1 MLKIDPGKRIV
12 MRKKFKLK
20 LQFSNVQIVAL
31 GYGLVILL
39 GTIFLLLP
47 FASEVPTTF
56 TEAFFTAV
64 SATCVTGLVLVD
76 TAMHWSIFGQI
87 VILLLIQIGGLGF
100 MTLALRFM
108 LLLRRRV
115 GLRYREVMVDSI
127 NSTRLG
133 GILSLTKGIVAGT
146 AFFEGVGAILL
157 SLRFIPE
164 YGFPKGLYFG
174 VFHSISAFC
183 NGGFDLMGGK
193 GKFSSLIWYS
203 DDLIVNLTI
212 MSLIVIGGAG
222 FLVWDDIFRNKR
234 SWRRYHLQT
243 KVVLVATGVLL
254 FGGAAGFLL
263 LEWNNLGADM
273 SFGEKLLTALF
284 QSCTAR
290 TAGFNTIDTGAL
302 SEGSKILTMF
312 LMFIGGSPG
321 STAGGIKTT
330 TIAVMLLYTF
340 ASVRHEQDAHFF
352 GRSLDEDVLQ
362 KAVTVFMFNL
372 LFVIAGAL
380 FICGLQPEMAATD
393 IFFEIFSAMG
403 TVGMSTGITRG
414 LRPISCYI
422 IIFLM
427 YCGRVGS
434 VSFAVAVLEKKARPP
449 VTFPKEKITIG

>member
-1 MLKIDPGKRIV
+1 MGKKWN
-12 MRKKFKLK
+12 MKK
-20 LQFSNVQIVAL
+20 LQLSNVQLSNVQIVAL
-31 GYGLVILL
+31 GFGLVILL
-39 GTIFLLLP
+39 GTLLLLLP
-47 FASEVPTTF
+47 FASKVPTTF

-76 TAMHWSIFGQI
+76 TAMHWTIFGQI
-87 VILLLIQIGGLGF
+87 VILLLIQVGGLGF
-100 MTLALRFM
+100 MTIALRFM

-133 GILSLTKGIVAGT
+133 GILGLTKGIVAGT
-146 AFFEGVGAILL
+146 VFFEGVGAILL

-174 VFHSISAFC
+174 VFHAISAFC
-183 NGGFDLMGGK
+183 NGGFDLMGEK
-193 GKFSSLIWYS
+193 GEFSSLIWYS
-203 DDLIVNLTI
+203 DDLIVNLII
-212 MSLIVIGGAG
+212 MALIIIGGAG
-222 FLVWDDIFRNKR
+222 FLVWDDIYRNKR

-243 KVVLVATGVLL
+243 KVVLVTSGILL
-254 FGGAAGFLL
+254 FGGGAAFLL

-273 SFGEKLLTALF
+273 PFWEKVLTALF

-330 TIAVMLLYTF
+330 TIAVMVLYTF
-340 ASVRHEQDAHFF
+340 SSARHEQDAHFF
-352 GRSLDEDVLQ
+352 GRSLEADVLQ
-362 KAVTVFMFNL
+362 KAVTVFLFNL
-372 LFVIAGAL
+372 LFVLAGTL
-380 FICGLQPEMAATD
+380 LVCGLQPEITATD
-393 IFFEIFSAMG
+393 IFFETFSAMG
-403 TVGMSTGITRG
+403 TVGMSTGITRA

>member
-1 MLKIDPGKRIV
+1 MKIQNS
-12 MRKKFKLK
+12 FKQNIK
-20 LQFSNVQIVAL
+20 FSNVQIVAL
-31 GYGLVILL
+31 GYGMMILL
-39 GTIFLLLP
+39 GTCLLLLP
-47 FASEVPTTF
+47 FASQKPTTF

-76 TAMHWSIFGQI
+76 TATHWSLFGQI
-87 VILLLIQIGGLGF
+87 VILVLIQIGGLGF
-100 MTLALRFM
+100 MTIALRFL

-133 GILSLTKGIVAGT
+133 GILHLTKKIVAGT
-146 AFFEGVGAILL
+146 VFFESIGALLL

-164 YGFPKGLYFG
+164 FGFAMGLYFG
-174 VFHSISAFC
+174 VFHAVSAFC
-183 NGGFDLMGGK
+183 NGGFDLMGEK
-193 GKFSSLIWYS
+193 GAFSSLVWYS

-212 MSLIVIGGAG
+212 MSLIVIGGVG
-222 FLVWDDIFRNKR
+222 FLVWDDIYRKKR
-234 SWRRYHLQT
+234 DWRRYHLQT
-243 KVVLVATGVLL
+243 KVVLTVSGILL
-254 FGGAAGFLL
+254 FGGGAAFLL

-273 SFGEKLLTALF
+273 SLGEKVLTALF

-290 TAGFNTIDTGAL
+290 TAGFNTTDTGAL

-330 TIAVMLLYTF
+330 TIAVLMLYMF
-340 ASVRHEQDAHFF
+340 ASVRHEQEAHFF
-352 GRSLDEDVLQ
+352 GRSLEADVLQ
-362 KAVTVFMFNL
+362 KAVTVFMVNL
-372 LFVIAGAL
+372 LFVLTGTVL
-380 FICGLQPEMAATD
+380 ICGFQPEIAATD
-393 IFFEIFSAMG
+393 IFFETFSAMG

-414 LRPISCYI
+414 LCPISCYI
-422 IIFLM
+422 LIFLM

-434 VSFAVAVLEKKARPP
+434 VSFALAVLEKKARPP

>member
-1 MLKIDPGKRIV
+1 MLKIDPGKRIG

-39 GTIFLLLP
+39 GTILLLLP
-47 FASEVPTTF
+47 FASKAPTTF

-76 TAMHWSIFGQI
+76 TAMHWSLFGQI
-87 VILLLIQIGGLGF
+87 VILLLIQVGGLGF

-133 GILSLTKGIVAGT
+133 GILGLTKGIVAGT

-193 GKFSSLIWYS
+193 GEFSSLVWYS

-243 KVVLVATGVLL
+243 KVVLVATGILL

-273 SFGEKLLTALF
+273 PFWEKLLTALF

-340 ASVRHEQDAHFF
+340 ASARHEQDAHFF
-352 GRSLDEDVLQ
+352 GRSLEGDVLQ

-380 FICGLQPEMAATD
+380 FICGLQPEITATD
-393 IFFEIFSAMG
+393 IFFETFSAMG
-403 TVGMSTGITRG
+403 TVGMSTGITRA
-414 LRPISCYI
+414 LRPVSCYI